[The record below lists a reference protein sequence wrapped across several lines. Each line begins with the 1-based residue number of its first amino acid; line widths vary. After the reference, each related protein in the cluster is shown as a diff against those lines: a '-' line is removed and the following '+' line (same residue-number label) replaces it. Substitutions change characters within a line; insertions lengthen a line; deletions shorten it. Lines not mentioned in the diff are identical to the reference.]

1 MIDHLKGLGN
11 LASLKLIRSDITRFI
26 LMAISSITQ
35 AADLTFKTECI
46 GSYSIDLPDNIEI
59 ALFPIERYL
68 QPRSNYPNYF
78 LDGKWAILS
87 TFNYNRNNIDI
98 ADGKFNK

>member
-11 LASLKLIRSDITRFI
+11 LASLKLIRSNITRFI
-26 LMAISSITQ
+26 LFTTCMAISNITQ
-35 AADLTFKTECI
+35 AADLIFKTECI

-78 LDGKWAILS
+78 
-87 TFNYNRNNIDI
+87 
-98 ADGKFNK
+98 

>member
-1 MIDHLKGLGN
+1 
-11 LASLKLIRSDITRFI
+11 
-26 LMAISSITQ
+26 MAISSIAQ

-68 QPRSNYPNYF
+68 QPKKIEASIKRR
-78 LDGKWAILS
+78 A
-87 TFNYNRNNIDI
+87 TEQ
-98 ADGKFNK
+98 

>member
-1 MIDHLKGLGN
+1 MKK
-11 LASLKLIRSDITRFI
+11 AI
-26 LMAISSITQ
+26 LLTSCMTISSITQ
-35 AADLTFKTECI
+35 AADLTFKPECI

-78 LDGKWAILS
+78 
-87 TFNYNRNNIDI
+87 
-98 ADGKFNK
+98 